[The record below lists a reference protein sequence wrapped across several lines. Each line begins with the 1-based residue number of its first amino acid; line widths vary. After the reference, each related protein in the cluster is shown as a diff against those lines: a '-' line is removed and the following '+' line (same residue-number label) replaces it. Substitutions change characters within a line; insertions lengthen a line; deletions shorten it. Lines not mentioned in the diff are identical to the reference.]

1 MFAHLSVVNWI
12 QLTLID
18 NPMSI
23 KLSREVWWSIV
34 DLPVPGSNLGPEP
47 LHQGRSEGRQIAL

>member
-47 LHQGRSEGRQIAL
+47 LHRAL